1 MNWLSCAA
9 LENKTRNFNFGPLL
23 RLRPLFLNIMKQFLK
38 FFFTNLA
45 TQFPTL
51 YFYFLTLEVLYFAW
65 KYLIDFV
72 SIWSLLINWVH
83 GPSNPF
89 YMVRKT
95 CWKVSWNYRISKIQ
109 IRFHNFLGRIVFSI
123 KRNVFF
129 QIVSWD
135 FAWIPTVQSTA

>member
-1 MNWLSCAA
+1 MLSYLENHSLELNWLSCAA

-38 FFFTNLA
+38 F
-45 TQFPTL
+45 
-51 YFYFLTLEVLYFAW
+51 FLTLEVLYFAW

-135 FAWIPTVQSTA
+135 FAWTAQSTA